1 MDEAPVRWDELGWD
15 WIWWEAPGGSVVGVE
30 NLAVQVTLFMA
41 GGSGG
46 IRSPAGWGGVG
57 WWYFYW
63 YWRVAWSEYIW
74 EQTHLWVEAKPV
86 DFIHTSTL
94 QHNQSRGI
102 NSLWAGTNS
111 WCKEI
116 IPRKLPPRAFTQL
129 MIHTMWQNSIFTYK
143 IYDLCAFLYYL
154 NTGAQLLSSG
164 LLDSIPHALWTV
176 WPTQQCNDW
185 TVH

>member
-1 MDEAPVRWDELGWD
+1 MSWDGIGLDGKLRVLVSSRCGEPCSASNIIHGW
-15 WIWWEAPGGSVVGVE
+15 
-30 NLAVQVTLFMA
+30 
-41 GGSGG
+41 
-46 IRSPAGWGGVG
+46 SPAGWGGVG

-129 MIHTMWQNSIFTYK
+129 MIHAMWQNSIFTT
-143 IYDLCAFLYYL
+143 FLYYL
-154 NTGAQLLSSG
+154 NTGSLGAQLLSSG